1 MRNKKKR
8 VIASILAISIL
19 FQFMLSPMTAQ
30 ASLPGD
36 GVINTNTSWFSR
48 LLSFG
53 STNQT
58 ETKKLTYDEQW
69 DLNFINFLYNSR
81 NLVQQKN
88 ITFENKMTV
97 ADIINIRKMTK
108 PTIETEPVST
118 WDKLKELILGMIF
131 SPFSQIPLFLLGLVI
146 TGVVN
151 WWQRIQT
158 AKEIELSQVERQA
171 ISPVDLIHDVE
182 KALDETLVGQ
192 PNAKAKLP
200 GVAMIAVD
208 KSECMAASSTAGVE
222 KDYNVTV
229 LHLYGYSGTGKSLG
243 AITLSRAMNYPYYL
257 LNVSSDI
264 DPNSRKT
271 LLEQLFDPI
280 VVAKIGNSM
289 GQEESALLNFL
300 MTTNGYGRTLI
311 INEIDKM
318 SQKDRKMLL
327 EIIRTLKDT
336 GQIRLADGRVFRLR
350 GNLFIIFTSNFETS
364 AMTDDQSIGSRVISI
379 EFEKFKKEDY
389 LKLFIKPLA
398 RLQFDLIKDYN
409 MRVYFENTLQDLAQS
424 LAERDGG
431 ARIVET
437 RFGELRTKLI
447 KLFAENVK
455 LGKNGPFFV
464 NVSYDGE
471 NDDFIIKETE
481 APSNM
486 DEENLD
492 LLSEN
497 EDDEN
502 LYLSENDDDEDSN
515 LSEGSGDEE
524 THADA
529 EKLSLLSENED
540 DDKEDSNLSE
550 DSGDEGTLEEN
561 TEQESPASAND
572 EAAVNQKESDNF
584 NDAMKSLDDILS
596 VGDDDVPKI

>member
-19 FQFMLSPMTAQ
+19 FQAVQPMAVY
-30 ASLPGD
+30 SYPPGN
-36 GVINTNTSWFSR
+36 GAVNISTPWYKR
-48 LLSFG
+48 IWPFG
-53 STNQT
+53 RTIQT
-58 ETKKLTYDEQW
+58 EPQKLTYDEQW
-69 DLNFINFLYNSR
+69 DLNFNTFLINSKKFAKQQNISLNSE
-81 NLVQQKN
+81 
-88 ITFENKMTV
+88 ITFE
-97 ADIINIRKMTK
+97 DIINIKKMTK
-108 PTIETEPVST
+108 PTIETEPIGI
-118 WDKLKELILGMIF
+118 WGKLKESLWGMIF
-131 SPFSQIPLFLLGLVI
+131 SPFSQIPLFLLGLGI
-146 TGVVN
+146 SEIAS
-151 WWQRIQT
+151 WWQRRQT
-158 AKEIELSQVERQA
+158 AKEIELCQVEHQA

-182 KALDETLVGQ
+182 KALNETLVGQ

-208 KSECMAASSTAGVE
+208 KSECMAASSMVGAE
-222 KDYNVTV
+222 KDYKVTV
-229 LHLYGYSGTGKSLG
+229 LHLYGPSGTGKNLG

-264 DPNSRKT
+264 DPNSRRT

-289 GQEESALLNFL
+289 GQEESPLLNFL

-336 GQIRLADGRVFRLR
+336 GQIRLADGRVFRLS

-389 LKLFIKPLA
+389 LKLFIKPVVK
-398 RLQFDLIKDYN
+398 LQLDLIKDYS
-409 MRVYFENTLQDLAQS
+409 MKVCFENTLQDLAQS
-424 LAERDGG
+424 LAEKDGG

-447 KLFAENVK
+447 KLFAENIK

-471 NDDFIIKETE
+471 IDSFIIEE
-481 APSNM
+481 AEDPESVEEPDKAPESKDEGKDTGQEPPENM
-486 DEENLD
+486 NNEAEAAENQKGLD
-492 LLSEN
+492 NFEDAMKDLDNALSV
-497 EDDEN
+497 
-502 LYLSENDDDEDSN
+502 
-515 LSEGSGDEE
+515 
-524 THADA
+524 
-529 EKLSLLSENED
+529 ED
-540 DDKEDSNLSE
+540 DDNIK
-550 DSGDEGTLEEN
+550 G
-561 TEQESPASAND
+561 
-572 EAAVNQKESDNF
+572 
-584 NDAMKSLDDILS
+584 
-596 VGDDDVPKI
+596 